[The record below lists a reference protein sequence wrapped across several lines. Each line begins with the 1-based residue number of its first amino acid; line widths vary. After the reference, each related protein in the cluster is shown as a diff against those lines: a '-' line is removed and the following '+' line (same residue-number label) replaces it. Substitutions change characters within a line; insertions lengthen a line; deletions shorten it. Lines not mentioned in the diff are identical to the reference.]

1 MSVAQTFDYVVI
13 GSGSAGAVIAGRLGE
28 DPKCRVL
35 VLEAGGM
42 DDKFFYQRPGALGL
56 VYQVPQLKK
65 AADWGYATVPLAHL
79 DNRVMPYTRGRIVGG
94 CSTVNG
100 MLYVRGHRDNYDR
113 WAALGNE
120 GWDYDSVLPLFRR
133 SENHEDGAG
142 TFHGAGG
149 PLQVTRQAGCSPVSH
164 AWVHAVATVCGV
176 NVTGDF
182 NGAEQEGAGLYHQTA
197 AARRRSSASIAFLHP
212 AIARGNNVKLEIGA
226 LVTGLVIEGGRVR
239 GVRYEQGGGAKVVHA
254 NAEVVLC
261 AGAIGS
267 PHILMASGIGPA
279 DHLRERGVQ
288 VQLDLPGV
296 GTNLHDHLYTPM
308 RFHGTRET
316 GHTSTAPHFLWGMFR
331 DLAFNEGWFGKT
343 FLEAG
348 AFLKSEPSQP
358 RPDLQFLTIPWAYPE
373 PNDDT
378 LAGQSIAKT
387 PSFTVLAVGLYP
399 KSRGTVRLVSADP
412 RQAPLIDPNF
422 LDDDADAQVLLRGM
436 RIARQVAETQPLS
449 AYMKGE
455 AFPGAACASEAAM
468 RAHVRLASK
477 TVYHPVGTCKM
488 GNDATAVVDANLRLH
503 GLSGLR
509 VADASIM
516 PEIVGGNTNAPTLM
530 IGERCADLL
539 RAG

>member
-1 MSVAQTFDYVVI
+1 MSDKHNFDYVVI

-42 DDKFFYQRPGALGL
+42 DDTFFYRRPGALGL

-65 AADWGYATVPLAHL
+65 AADWGYATVPLKHL
-79 DNRVMPYTRGRIVGG
+79 DNRAMPYTRGRIVGG

-113 WAALGNE
+113 WAELGNA
-120 GWDYDSVLPLFRR
+120 GWGYDDVLPLFKR
-133 SENHEDGAG
+133 SENHEGGASA
-142 TFHGAGG
+142 FHGAGG
-149 PLQVTRQAGCSPVSH
+149 PLQVTRQAGCSPVSE
-164 AWVHAVATVCGV
+164 AWVQAIAAVAGV
-176 NVTGDF
+176 PATDDF
-182 NGAEQEGAGLYHQTA
+182 NGAVQEGSGLYHQTA

-212 AIARGNNVKLEIGA
+212 AIARGDNVRLECGA
-226 LVTGLVIEGGRVR
+226 LVTGLVIEGGRVK
-239 GVRYEQGGGAKVVHA
+239 GVKYEQGGEAKVVYA
-254 NAEVVLC
+254 NAEVVLS

-267 PHILMASGIGPA
+267 PQVLMAAGIGPA
-279 DHLRERGVQ
+279 DHLKSLGIE

-296 GTNLHDHLYTPM
+296 GSNLHDHLYTPL
-308 RFHGTRET
+308 RFHGTSDT

-331 DLAFNEGWFGKT
+331 DFVFNEGWFGKT

-378 LAGQSIAKT
+378 LEGQTIAKS

-399 KSRGTVRLVSADP
+399 KSRGSVRLASADP
-412 RQAPLIDPNF
+412 RVAPLIDPNF
-422 LDDDADAQVLLRGM
+422 LDDDADAQVLMRGM
-436 RIARQVAETQPLS
+436 RLARQVAQTEPL
-449 AYMKGE
+449 AKYMKGE
-455 AFPGAACASEAAM
+455 AFPGAACESEAAM
-468 RAHVRLASK
+468 RAHMRLASK

-488 GNDATAVVDANLRLH
+488 GSDPLAVVDSSLRLH
-503 GLSGLR
+503 GLTGLR

-516 PEIVGGNTNAPTLM
+516 PEIVGGNTNAPTIM
-530 IGERCADLL
+530 IGERCADLI
-539 RAG
+539 RG